1 MTTYPSCSSRANG
14 ITQVTLAASVT
25 DIRERRIPNEL
36 ILIGL
41 VIAAAVAATSGRWL
55 DALAGGVLGV
65 AILTLPRLVAR
76 DAVGLGDVKLV
87 GVGVGVTGVV
97 VVVGVA
103 VLTAAAV
110 LGLMG
115 LPSGGQRGRSL
126 PLAPFVAVGTLGYV
140 AVTLTAGAGAGAG

>member
-1 MTTYPSCSSRANG
+1 MSPVTPGLLVALG
-14 ITQVTLAASVT
+14 VTLAASVT

-55 DALAGGVLGV
+55 DALAGGGLGV

-76 DAVGLGDVKLV
+76 DAVGLGDVKLAGVV
-87 GVGVGVTGVV
+87 GMGVGVTGVV
-97 VVVGVA
+97 AVVGVA
-103 VLTAAAV
+103 VVTAAVA
-110 LGLMG
+110 MG
-115 LPSGGQRGRSL
+115 LVGLTSGGRRGRSL

-140 AVTLTAGAGAGAG
+140 AVTLTAGAG

>member
-1 MTTYPSCSSRANG
+1 MPGLLVALG
-14 ITQVTLAASVT
+14 VTLAASVT

-76 DAVGLGDVKLV
+76 DAVGLGDVKLAGVV
-87 GVGVGVTGVV
+87 GMGVGVTGVV
-97 VVVGVA
+97 AVVGVA

-110 LGLMG
+110 MGLVGLM
-115 LPSGGQRGRSL
+115 SGGRRDRSL
-126 PLAPFVAVGTLGYV
+126 PFAPFLAAGTL
-140 AVTLTAGAGAGAG
+140 AVLMVNTWSDLV

>member
-1 MTTYPSCSSRANG
+1 MPGLLVALG
-14 ITQVTLAASVT
+14 VTLAAAVT

-41 VIAAAVAATSGRWL
+41 VTAAAVAATSGRWL
-55 DALAGGVLGV
+55 EALAGGVLGV

-76 DAVGLGDVKLV
+76 DAVGLGDVKLAGVV
-87 GVGVGVTGVV
+87 GMGVGVTGVV

-115 LPSGGQRGRSL
+115 LTSGSRRGRNL

-140 AVTLTAGAGAGAG
+140 AVTLTAGAG